1 MINTNDNIDTWW
13 IILSDFALF
22 YLLTHFSPMLP
33 FYNPCK
39 RQKNF
44 DFYRISMDIEMEYWD
59 RLTT

>member
-1 MINTNDNIDTWW
+1 M
-13 IILSDFALF
+13 ILSDCALF

-33 FYNPCK
+33 FYTPCK

-59 RLTT
+59 RLTA